1 MESVGEV
8 KLERCEA
15 LNGKPEYVKRPV
27 RRCALCG
34 ALVYVQ
40 RTDRVI
46 PICRDCWKEAFLD
59 GEAEEARPPPS
70 GEGVLPVRVH
80 LNRYT
85 RKGTK
90 PVKTVENSPPGGASR
105 LRGKRPPRGTDRP
118 GRERNRRLQ
127 HQAGSGIDP
136 GFQLAVEHI
145 QPLAVPAEQLH
156 LGDEP
161 HGYTCSGDSPAP
173 PDAVMAA
180 YDTCS
185 GDLGCLRQGGRD
197 KAEGPDMEL
206 NPTPGP
212 PRPEE
217 IDR

>member
-70 GEGVLPVRVH
+70 GEGVLPVQVID
-80 LNRYT
+80 LL
-85 RKGTK
+85 GLL
-90 PVKTVENSPPGGASR
+90 KTVPRGELPAYAGSVPPGG
-105 LRGKRPPRGTDRP
+105 LTDR
-118 GRERNRRLQ
+118 GE
-127 HQAGSGIDP
+127 SG
-136 GFQLAVEHI
+136 
-145 QPLAVPAEQLH
+145 
-156 LGDEP
+156 
-161 HGYTCSGDSPAP
+161 T
-173 PDAVMAA
+173 AA
-180 YDTCS
+180 YSTR
-185 GDLGCLRQGGRD
+185 LG
-197 KAEGPDMEL
+197 AE
-206 NPTPGP
+206 
-212 PRPEE
+212 
-217 IDR
+217 

>member
-1 MESVGEV
+1 MAEV

-46 PICRDCWKEAFLD
+46 PICRDCWKEAFMD

-118 GRERNRRLQ
+118 GRERNRK
-127 HQAGSGIDP
+127 
-136 GFQLAVEHI
+136 
-145 QPLAVPAEQLH
+145 QLH
-156 LGDEP
+156 GRGRL
-161 HGYTCSGDSPAP
+161 
-173 PDAVMAA
+173 
-180 YDTCS
+180 
-185 GDLGCLRQGGRD
+185 GRD
-197 KAEGPDMEL
+197 SVQLVTLEL
-206 NPTPGP
+206 NGRVCVR
-212 PRPEE
+212 PRPPGRLTPPPLTAPGWE
-217 IDR
+217 RNRPGLSARC